1 MMTEHNPVL
10 LEKTIKY
17 LNIKPDGIYFDGTL
31 GRGGHSKAII
41 DKLSKEEG
49 FLIGIDKDLKA
60 IEYCQKYLPEEK
72 IKLFHESFTAIPEI
86 LSSLGISGLDGIV
99 LDLGVSSPQL
109 DKAERGFSYSQE
121 APLDMRMDKT
131 QSLTAKKIVNNYS
144 VDKLNDII
152 YKYGEERWASRIAE
166 FIVRERK
173 KSPIKTTQDLVDVIK
188 MAIPASARSSGG
200 HPARRTFQAIRIETN
215 QELNELE
222 KILELIPSVLNKG
235 GRACIISFH
244 SLEDR
249 LVKHSFRDAAKECI
263 CPPEIPVCRCD
274 KEKTLKVITRSL
286 VRADEK
292 EIEENRRARSA
303 KLRVAERI

>member
-1 MMTEHNPVL
+1 MSEHNPVL

-41 DKLSKEEG
+41 DNLG
-49 FLIGIDKDLKA
+49 TGNGLLIGTDKDLKA
-60 IEYCQKYLPEEK
+60 IEYCREYLPEAKAK
-72 IKLFHESFTAIPEI
+72 IYHESYTAIPEI
-86 LSSLGISGLDGIV
+86 LASLGFSGLDGII

-109 DKAERGFSYSQE
+109 DKAERGFSYNKS

-131 QSLTAKKIVNNYS
+131 QSLTAKKIINNYS
-144 VDKLNDII
+144 VDKLNEII
-152 YKYGEERWASRIAE
+152 YKYGEERWATRIAK
-166 FIVRERK
+166 FIVRERQK
-173 KSPIKTTQDLVDVIK
+173 NQINTTQDLVDIIK
-188 MAIPASARSSGG
+188 MAIPASARNSGG

-215 QELNELE
+215 QELKELE
-222 KILELIPSVLNKG
+222 KILELIPSILNSK

-249 LVKHSFRDAAKECI
+249 LVKHSFRDGAKECI

-274 KEKTLKVITRSL
+274 KEKTLKVITKSP
-286 VRADEK
+286 VTADEK

>member
-1 MMTEHNPVL
+1 MSEHNPVL

-31 GRGGHSKAII
+31 GRGGHSKTIV
-41 DKLSKEEG
+41 DELKSGNGL
-49 FLIGIDKDLKA
+49 LIGTDKDLKA
-60 IEYCQKYLPEEK
+60 IDYCRNDLPEDKVE
-72 IKLFHESFTAIPEI
+72 LFHESFTAIKEF
-86 LSSLGISGLDGIV
+86 LSRLEISGLDGIV

-109 DKAERGFSYSQE
+109 DNAERGFSYSKE

-131 QSLTAKKIVNNYS
+131 QQLTAYKIVNNYS
-144 VDKLNDII
+144 ADKLNEII

-166 FIVRERK
+166 FIIRERK
-173 KSPIKTTQDLVDVIK
+173 KEPIKTTQDLVDVIK

-222 KILELIPSVLNKG
+222 KILELVPSILNKR

-249 LVKHSFRDAAKECI
+249 LVKHSFRNAAKECI
-263 CPPEIPVCRCD
+263 CPPEIPVCRCE
-274 KEKTLKVITRSL
+274 KEKTLKVITRSP
-286 VRADEK
+286 VIADEG
-292 EIEENRRARSA
+292 EISENRRARSA

>member
-1 MMTEHNPVL
+1 MSEHSPVL

-31 GRGGHSKAII
+31 GRGGHSKVII
-41 DKLSKEEG
+41 KKLYNGDG
-49 FLIGIDKDLKA
+49 FLIGTDKDLKA
-60 IEYCQKYLPEEK
+60 IEYCKENLSNDKTK
-72 IKLFHESFTAIPEI
+72 IYHESYTAIPEI
-86 LSSLGISGLDGIV
+86 LSSLGIPGLDGIV

-109 DKAERGFSYSQE
+109 DKAERGFSYSKE

-131 QSLTAKKIVNNYS
+131 QKLTAYKIVNNYS

-173 KSPIKTTQDLVDVIK
+173 KSPIKSTQDLVDIIK
-188 MAIPASARSSGG
+188 MAIPASARNSGG

-249 LVKHSFRDAAKECI
+249 LVKHSFRDAAKECV

-274 KEKTLKVITRSL
+274 KEKTLKVITKSP
-286 VRADEK
+286 VRADQE
-292 EIEENRRARSA
+292 EIEKNRRARSA

>member
-1 MMTEHNPVL
+1 MSEHNPVL

-17 LNIKPDGIYFDGTL
+17 LNIKSGGIYFDGTL
-31 GRGGHSKAII
+31 GRGGHSEAIV
-41 DKLSKEEG
+41 DKLIAG
-49 FLIGIDKDLKA
+49 DGLLIGTDKDLKA
-60 IEYCQKYLPEEK
+60 IDYCKNLLPDDK
-72 IKLFHESFTAIPEI
+72 VKLFHDSFTAIKEI
-86 LSSLGISGLDGIV
+86 LSKLEISGLDGLI

-109 DKAERGFSYSQE
+109 DEAERGFSYSKE
-121 APLDMRMDKT
+121 AELDMRMDKT
-131 QSLTAKKIVNNYS
+131 QSLTAYKIVNNYS

-173 KSPIKTTQDLVDVIK
+173 KEPIKTTQDLVDVIK
-188 MAIPASARSSGG
+188 MAIPASARNSGG

-215 QELNELE
+215 QELKELE
-222 KILELIPSVLNKG
+222 KILELIPSILNKG

-263 CPPEIPVCRCD
+263 CPPEIPVCRCE
-274 KEKTLKVITRSL
+274 KEKTLKVITRSPIT
-286 VRADEK
+286 ADDD
-292 EIEENRRARSA
+292 EIEKNRRARSA
-303 KLRVAERI
+303 KLRVAEKI

>member
-1 MMTEHNPVL
+1 MSEHNPVL
-10 LEKTIKY
+10 LEKTIEY
-17 LNIKPDGIYFDGTL
+17 LKIKPDGIYFDGTL

-41 DKLSKEEG
+41 DKLSKG
-49 FLIGIDKDLKA
+49 DGLLLGTDKDLKA
-60 IEYCQKYLPEEK
+60 IEYCKENLPDNQT
-72 IKLFHESFTAIPEI
+72 KLYHESYTAIPEI
-86 LSSLGISGLDGIV
+86 LSNLGISGLDGIV

-109 DKAERGFSYSQE
+109 DNVERGFSYSKS

-166 FIVRERK
+166 FIVRERQK
-173 KSPIKTTQDLVDVIK
+173 EPINTTGDLVDIIK
-188 MAIPASARSSGG
+188 MAIPASARNSGG

-222 KILELIPSVLNKG
+222 KILELIPSILNKG

-249 LVKHSFRDAAKECI
+249 LVKHSFRDAAKECV

-274 KEKTLKVITRSL
+274 KEKTLKVITRSP
-286 VRADEK
+286 VTAGEK